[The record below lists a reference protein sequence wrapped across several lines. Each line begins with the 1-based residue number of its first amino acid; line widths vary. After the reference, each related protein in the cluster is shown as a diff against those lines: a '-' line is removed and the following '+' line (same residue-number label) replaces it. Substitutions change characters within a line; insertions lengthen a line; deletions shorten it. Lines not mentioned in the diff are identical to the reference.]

1 MLINAGGNMDGMDKF
16 GCSPLSYAKIYQK
29 VTSHLKKKGVNMRDL
44 PPMYGKANEAVKE
57 IMERGGTKVLSLDE
71 IEEILSSEK
80 TSQKG

>member
-1 MLINAGGNMDGMDKF
+1 
-16 GCSPLSYAKIYQK
+16 
-29 VTSHLKKKGVNMRDL
+29 MRDL